1 MSILVTGATGYVGL
15 NVVHSLV
22 DTEYE
27 PVALLRPGTSER
39 RLPADL
45 DTVIGDLGDPERL
58 SAALD
63 GVESIVHLAAAV
75 YPGQDMAGVNVDG
88 TANLLD
94 AADEAG
100 VENVVF
106 ASTIGAHPEVPINP
120 DSTYQTSKARAEAL
134 FVDGDYGFEYSI
146 VYPTYILGQRDYR
159 LARYDMFRPVAAN
172 RVLVPPLYTYDDYN
186 IVHVDDVVATIEHAL
201 TVGNQRRY
209 IVSGPNVDSVE
220 VMRTVA
226 DVLGGDCRVVNVPYP
241 LTKYGIVPAIDLL
254 HRLGVSPVGGSGFAE
269 RGDFGT
275 LREGLTERAPVE
287 QRGWTA
293 AVEDTAAWY
302 REVGLL

>member
-1 MSILVTGATGYVGL
+1 MRVLVTGATGFVGL

-22 DTEYE
+22 DGEYE

-39 RLPADL
+39 RLPN
-45 DTVIGDLGDPERL
+45 
-58 SAALD
+58 
-63 GVESIVHLAAAV
+63 GVETVAGDIRDPDSLPSALAGVDSVVHLAAAV
-75 YPGQDMAGVNVDG
+75 YPGQDMAGINVEG
-88 TANLLD
+88 TENLLE

-120 DSTYQTSKARAEAL
+120 DSTYQTSKASAEEL
-134 FVDGDYGFEYSI
+134 FVDGEFGFEYSI

-186 IVHVDDVVATIEHAL
+186 IVHVDDVVGTVEHAL
-201 TVGNQRRY
+201 TVGGQRRY
-209 IVSGPNVDSVE
+209 LVSGPNVDSVE

-226 DVLGGDCRVVNVPYP
+226 DSVGGDCRVVNVPYP
-241 LTKYGIVPAIDLL
+241 LTKYGIVPTIDFL

-275 LREGLTERAPVE
+275 LRNGLTERAPVE
-287 QRGWTA
+287 QRGWRA
-293 AVEDTAAWY
+293 AVDDTAAWY